1 MLVRSEPVRHR
12 SCETYDW
19 QLLEHPIAAL
29 QVKRRHC
36 KTFLGVDAELQ
47 PEPVGVNPARR
58 IRLEERGRVLV
69 EPKPALLLLGLRRHR
84 DGTRAALRIEHD
96 LEVAAGLLISGVGE
110 FEDGQAQVPLDYLGL
125 LGLQGGEPEPFE
137 VLARTWGT
145 RTTDRIQVLP
155 IPRVG
160 PGGHLQ
166 TRFLVHGGGHVDP
179 DGHALRRVHVG
190 DRLQLRHEPQNPED
204 ENAVL
209 VLRMGEEERLGYIPR
224 PLAPFIHALWRAH
237 VEPVVIAEHINLPGA
252 RLVSNRMRLLARL
265 EVQVPA
271 GFDVE
276 AALGLVVA
284 Q

>member
-1 MLVRSEPVRHR
+1 MTHAVLDQATPLARSGVVGFLVLRQDPATREYAVVGRLDHEADQYVFRYEPEVAEDPNAAPLPGFPDLRRTYRS
-12 SCETYDW
+12 
-19 QLLEHPIAAL
+19 
-29 QVKRRHC
+29 
-36 KTFLGVDAELQ
+36 
-47 PEPVGVNPARR
+47 
-58 IRLEERGRVLV
+58 
-69 EPKPALLLLGLRRHR
+69 PALFATFSNRVMTPRRDSYR
-84 DGTRAALRIEHD
+84 
-96 LEVAAGLLISGVGE
+96 
-110 FEDGQAQVPLDYLGL
+110 DYLGL
-125 LGLQGGEPEPFE
+125 LGLQGSEPEPFE

-179 DGHALRRVHVG
+179 DGRALRRVHVG
-190 DRLQLRHEPQNPED
+190 DQLQLRHEPQNPED

-237 VEPVVIAEHINLPGA
+237 VEPVVIAEHINLPGE
-252 RLVSNRMRLLARL
+252 RLVSNQMRLLARL
-265 EVQVPA
+265 EAQVPV

-276 AALGLVVA
+276 AALGQIVA